1 MFMITITQRTLAEIV
16 ILDLSGRLIGEA
28 GNEFLAIVTPQIVES
43 GVRKVL
49 LNFSAL
55 TQCDSM
61 GISALL
67 RIHGSLENMDG
78 KMVICTANS
87 LIAKVFELTHIDQ
100 VLHLEESE
108 QEALERLNAP
118 LQLHYEY

>member
-1 MFMITITQRTLAEIV
+1 MITITQRTLAEIA

-67 RIHGSLENMDG
+67 RIHSSLENMDG
-78 KMVICTANS
+78 KMVICNAND
-87 LIAKVFELTHIDQ
+87 LITKVFGLTHIDQ
-100 VLHLEESE
+100 VLHLEGSE
-108 QEALERLNAP
+108 EEALERLNAP